1 MPTGYILE
9 AGSMSGSSNLFVSAT
24 GTTATSFT
32 TKGAEKGTYY
42 VRLRATNAHG
52 ASVPSNEAVLVVGEG
67 DSGTCSAP
75 PSAPS
80 GLRFSVRGM
89 TVTLAWDAAQ
99 LGPTSYIVEMSSGPG
114 GHNLVVSDTGNAAT
128 ALTTRGVAPGT
139 YSFRLRARNACGSSA
154 PSNSIEVVVRP
165 E

>member
-67 DSGTCSAP
+67 DSGPCSAP

-80 GLRFSVRGM
+80 GMRFSVRGR

-114 GHNLVVSDTGNAAT
+114 RNSLVVSDTGNAAT
-128 ALTTRGVAPGT
+128 ALTTRGMAPGT